1 MKLQKEFYLK
11 NDVVQIAK
19 SLLGKYLYTYF
30 NGFLTGGI
38 ISETEAYAGIS
49 DKASHA
55 FGNRRTK
62 RTEVMFAEG
71 GVAYVYLCYGMYPLF
86 NVVTNL
92 KDIPDAVLIRGVI
105 PVEEI
110 DIMLERISKKNIPKD
125 FCQGPGRLTNA
136 LGITCSHSGVDLTG
150 NKIWIE
156 DKKLKVNKNNILI
169 TTRVG
174 IDYAGDDAFRPY
186 RFILDNIK
194 KGK

>member
-1 MKLQKEFYLK
+1 MKLQKEFYLN
-11 NDVVQIAK
+11 NDVVQIAE
-19 SLLGKYLYTYF
+19 SLLGKYLYTNF

-55 FGNRRTK
+55 YGNRRTK

-86 NVVTNL
+86 NVVTNK
-92 KDIPDAVLIRGVI
+92 KDIPDAVLIRGI
-105 PVEEI
+105 KPVEGI

-125 FCQGPGRLTNA
+125 FCKGPGRLAKA
-136 LGITCSHSGVDLTG
+136 LGISCNHSGIELSG

-156 DKKLKVNKNNILI
+156 DKKLKNNKNNILI

-174 IDYAGDDAFRPY
+174 IDYAGEDAFRPY
-186 RFILDNIK
+186 RFILKNIK
-194 KGK
+194 TGK